1 MKYLALFS
9 LFLLLSCGDDV
20 DDQAPCDGPEV
31 AGLKVIVTDAI
42 TSNVLTDGVS
52 VQVQEGAFTGN
63 LTAVDGY
70 FLGLYDQQGSYTLT
84 VSKAGYQTYTEDNV
98 AVFKPGCHS
107 LTTNRAVALQPE

>member
-9 LFLLLSCGDDV
+9 LFFLLSCGDDV

-31 AGLKVIVTDAI
+31 AGLKVIVTDAVN
-42 TSNVLTDGVS
+42 SNALTAGVS

-63 LTAVDGY
+63 LTESEGY
-70 FLGLYDQQGSYTLT
+70 FVGLYDQQGSYTLT
-84 VSKAGYQTYTEDNV
+84 VSKAGYQTYTEENV

>member
-1 MKYLALFS
+1 MKYLAILS
-9 LFLLLSCGDDV
+9 LFVLFSCGDDA
-20 DDQAPCDGPEV
+20 DDNAPCTGPEV
-31 AGLKVIVTDAI
+31 AGLDVVVTDAV
-42 TSNVLTDGVS
+42 TTNVLTDGVT
-52 VQVQEGAFTGN
+52 VNVVEGSFETN
-63 LTAVDGY
+63 LTAVDGH